1 MKKWLFLAV
10 AVIVACSVVIG
21 SAQAAEQQEPNSFVK
36 FWRGLFHMPVNVAKD
51 SADVII
57 DTTKQGVNTIAQ
69 EGKDVGGA
77 LTGSGDAAKDLIV
90 NPVKGTGEMIKTGV
104 VGTAEMP
111 GNATQES
118 WPAENK

>member
-1 MKKWLFLAV
+1 MKKGLFLAL
-10 AVIVACSVVIG
+10 AVIVVCSVAIG
-21 SAQAAEQQEPNSFVK
+21 SAQAADQQEPNAFVK
-36 FWRGLFHMPVNVAKD
+36 FWRGLFHLPVNVAKD

-69 EGKDVGGA
+69 EGRDVGST

-90 NPVKGTGEMIKTGV
+90 NPVIGTGETIKTGV